1 MKGTMTHDMKA
12 DFTMVDFAPI
22 MMVAPFSLP
31 CLMALPITLM
41 QCMQRVH
48 SSAFTESSWVSL
60 S

>member
-1 MKGTMTHDMKA
+1 MTHDMKA

-31 CLMALPITLM
+31 CLIALPITLM